1 MITCLR
7 DQLKRDEGERLFV
20 YPDSKGIRTAGVGYN
35 LPAHGITNLKV
46 GDVITQAQSDAW
58 LDQSIAETNS
68 LLWNHIPWISGIDAV
83 RQGVLMNMCFN
94 MGWGDRKKHGL
105 SSLKIFLGLVQQLHY
120 GDASLAILR
129 TKWATDVGDYA
140 PDQHRPLGGR
150 AWRLS
155 MQTRTG
161 VWV

>member
-35 LPAHGITNLKV
+35 LPAHGITNLEV
-46 GDVITQAQSDAW
+46 GDTITQEQSDAW

-68 LLWNHIPWISGIDAV
+68 LLWNHIPWISIIDPV

-94 MGWGDRKKHGL
+94 MGWGDGKTHGL
-105 SSLKIFLGLVQQLHY
+105 STFRVFLGYVQQIRYL
-120 GDASLAILR
+120 DAAWAMLR
-129 TKWATDVGDYA
+129 SKWAEDVGYS
-140 PDQHRPLGGR
+140 PPETHHPLGGR

-155 MQTRTG
+155 QQIKTG